1 MILRPPI
8 STPTD
13 TLFPYTPLFRSL
25 VGAEMEGPERHPR
38 FTVHRRERIDD
49 GNDEA
54 IGRGQADVERV
65 VVVVLDAAIFGRVGG
80 RSEEHTSELQSLMRR
95 SYAVLS
101 LKKKSNTEPVKQTTS
116 QTIANNNL

>member
-49 GNDEA
+49 GIDEA

-80 RSEEHTSELQSLMRR
+80 IDQAIFIGLGRLARGGRACVAESGRGGCRVRESR
-95 SYAVLS
+95 YA
-101 LKKKSNTEPVKQTTS
+101 
-116 QTIANNNL
+116 